1 MTTSW
6 PHSNACGHRKH
17 LLCPARL
24 FILEEGREV
33 WEGSK
38 TFVPGPLSLRQ
49 LHSGDLLRG
58 PRLGAGSPRAE
69 AQWPSPGNTST
80 VPRQVCLPLPHRASK
95 PSPPDVGSEVINWQ
109 GLWGRAPRACA
120 QPAGGV
126 CSLALL
132 DLQISNKELS

>member
-17 LLCPARL
+17 VMSSQVIYLGGRQGSVGRKQNLRTCPSLTSTAPLWGSAQRAQA
-24 FILEEGREV
+24 GG
-33 WEGSK
+33 WES
-38 TFVPGPLSLRQ
+38 
-49 LHSGDLLRG
+49 
-58 PRLGAGSPRAE
+58 RAE
-69 AQWPSPGNTST
+69 AQWPSPGDTST
-80 VPRQVCLPLPHRASK
+80 VPSQVCLPLPHRASK